1 MTERAYTEWWQAH
14 RDRVAESDDVRVDVF
29 VRSLGAPTASQ
40 TAQAA
45 VLERLDELEERD
57 RIDRF
62 TVQVWG
68 DRLYPEERCAQS
80 PVGRF
85 LRNKV
90 SEFERWGDTTPGVGL
105 AFESKTCEPF
115 VAEREFQCIVLPR
128 ICLATYVDG
137 ELDGVV
143 PCSFGEEDVTVHD
156 YLLALTEL
164 SSDPQEARERGSTVT
179 AVEGT

>member
-1 MTERAYTEWWQAH
+1 MTETSYNEWWQAH
-14 RDRVAESDDVRVDVF
+14 RDRIEASDDVRVDVF

-40 TAQAA
+40 TAQAS
-45 VLERLDELEERD
+45 VLERLDGLEEMD

-62 TVQVWG
+62 TLQVWG
-68 DRLYPEERCAQS
+68 DRIYPEERCAQS

-90 SEFERWGDTTPGVGL
+90 SEFERWENTTPGVEL
-105 AFESKTCEPF
+105 AFESKVCEPF
-115 VAEREFQCIVLPR
+115 VAEREFRCIVLPR

-143 PCSFGEEDVTVHD
+143 PCSFGVEDVTVHD
-156 YLLALTEL
+156 YLLALAEL
-164 SSDPQEARERGSTVT
+164 TSDPLATHERESPLTTAGGS
-179 AVEGT
+179 